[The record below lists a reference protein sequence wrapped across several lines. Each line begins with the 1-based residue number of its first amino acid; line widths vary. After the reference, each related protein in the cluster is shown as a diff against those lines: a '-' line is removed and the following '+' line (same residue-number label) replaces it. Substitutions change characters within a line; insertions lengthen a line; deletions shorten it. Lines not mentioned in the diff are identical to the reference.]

1 MTDPNYMNFFVERVA
16 SDMPVVTAC
25 TKACGFTL
33 ESDGH
38 PVDDADG
45 YVQITKYTDGFEMG
59 LCIIWPPT
67 APMTRSQETVAQNI
81 AHELRQ
87 RVLFD
92 IEDPSTES
100 GERWILAIPG
110 GAAST
115 VDVVE
120 YEDGVGLAGSP

>member
-1 MTDPNYMNFFVERVA
+1 MTDPNYMNFYVERAA
-16 SDMPVVTAC
+16 SDAPVVMAC
-25 TKACGFTL
+25 AKACGLAL

-45 YVQITKYTDGFEMG
+45 YVQITEYTDGFEMG

-67 APMTRSQETVAQNI
+67 APMPRPQEAVAQTI

-92 IEDPSTES
+92 IDDASADS
-100 GERWILAIPG
+100 GERWILATPD

>member
-1 MTDPNYMNFFVERVA
+1 MTDPNYMNFFVERAA
-16 SDMPVVTAC
+16 SDAAVVMAC
-25 TKACGFTL
+25 TKACGLAL

-45 YVQITKYTDGFEMG
+45 YVQITEYTDGFAMG

-67 APMTRSQETVAQNI
+67 TRMPRSQDAVAQTI

-92 IEDPSTES
+92 IEDAGADS
-100 GERWILAIPG
+100 GERWILATPG

-115 VDVVE
+115 VDIVE
-120 YEDGVGLAGSP
+120 YEDGVGLAGSA

>member
-1 MTDPNYMNFFVERVA
+1 MTDSNYMNFFVERVA
-16 SDMPVVTAC
+16 SDMPVVIAC
-25 TKACGFTL
+25 TTACGFTL

-45 YVQITKYTDGFEMG
+45 YVQITEYTDGFEMG

-67 APMTRSQETVAQNI
+67 APMTRSQEAVAQTI

-92 IEDPSTES
+92 IEDPSAES
-100 GERWILAIPG
+100 GERWILATPG

-115 VDVVE
+115 VGVVE

>member
-1 MTDPNYMNFFVERVA
+1 MTDQNHMNFFVERPASEASVVA
-16 SDMPVVTAC
+16 AGTR
-25 TKACGFTL
+25 ACGVAL

-38 PVDDADG
+38 PVDDAQG
-45 YVQITKYTDGFEMG
+45 YVQVTEYKNGFEMG

-67 APMTRSQETVAQNI
+67 SPVTRTQEAVAQNI
-81 AHELRQ
+81 ARELRQ

-92 IEDPSTES
+92 VEDPGAET
-100 GERWILAIPG
+100 GERWILAAPD
-110 GAAST
+110 GAIST